1 MKRRTFVALASTAA
15 ATGAGLPDVLGP
27 ANCTRAMKPIP
38 RSGPAKMRLSVAAYS
53 LRDKLPMYR
62 NSADATGDLH
72 MEDFIKL
79 AAEKWPVD
87 AVELTSYFL
96 PHPTP
101 DKRALELKRLA
112 HTLGLDISGGAIG
125 NNFSAAA
132 DSPELAKQMAYT
144 EAWIKSYAK
153 MGAPVIRVFAG
164 KPAKGADQKEAVAN
178 IITNLQTACAIAGK
192 HGVMLAMENHDF
204 TTDID
209 RFLEIIEAVDSPW
222 FGANLDSGNL
232 ARTDDPYR
240 ELARIAPYTVNAQIK
255 VHIPV
260 NGKKQPA
267 DMKRLVDL
275 LRDAGYRGYL
285 VLEYEDAENPLTAI
299 PKHLDELANLL

>member
-1 MKRRTFVALASTAA
+1 MNRREFVSLSA
-15 ATGAGLPDVLGP
+15 ATGVISTGLGSSVF
-27 ANCTRAMKPIP
+27 AMKPLQ
-38 RSGPAKMRLSVAAYS
+38 RSAPARMRLSVAAYS
-53 LRDKLPMYR
+53 LRKKLPFYR
-62 NSADATGDLH
+62 SSPDAEADMQ

-79 AAEKWPVD
+79 AAAKWPVD

-96 PHPTP
+96 PHPCP
-101 DKRALELKRLA
+101 SKRSVELKRLA

-125 NNFSAAA
+125 NNFSAAP
-132 DSPELAKQMAYT
+132 DSPALAKQLEYT
-144 EAWIKSYAK
+144 EQWIKSYAE

-164 KPAKGADQKEAVAN
+164 KPAKGADQKQAVAN
-178 IITNLQTACAIAGK
+178 IIQNLHSACELAGK

-209 RFLEIIEAVDSPW
+209 RYLEIIEAVDSPW

-240 ELARIAPYTVNAQIK
+240 ELARIAPYTINAQIK

-260 NGKKQPA
+260 DGKKQPA
-267 DMKRLVDL
+267 DMKRLVGI

-285 VLEYEDAENPLTAI
+285 VLEYEDAEDPLTAI
-299 PKHLDELANLL
+299 PKHLDELAKLI